1 MNRIEIKPSNLSIDR
16 IEEKCLNCGMCKKTC
31 KSINNIGA
39 DCINCGQCILT
50 CPSGALIPK
59 FEYKKVLNYIN
70 DTDMCVV
77 AFTAPAVRVAIG
89 DEFGFPSGT
98 FLEGKM
104 VSALK
109 KIGFDYCFDT
119 TFGADLTIM
128 EEANELVERL
138 KHKKTPLFT
147 SCCPS
152 WVLYMEKFH
161 PEQLENLSSCK
172 SPISM
177 QSTMIKTYFSDMYD
191 IPKDKII
198 TVAIAPCVAKKT
210 EKMYHPETDFVITT
224 RELAMLIRE
233 TNIDFNSLKDEEY
246 DSLMGASSTSGLI
259 FGASGGVTEAVLRT
273 AYYMINGKV
282 APVKFYHLDEIR
294 NESDFKTTTVDL
306 GKYYLKVA
314 VINKLSTISSKYD
327 ELKKYDFVEVMVCPG
342 GCIGGAGQPLG
353 AIKDMKEV
361 RENRIQSLYK
371 KDNEEKIKEA
381 YRNPKIQDA
390 YISYISKNNIPLHTK
405 YISKKTIQNETN
417 KV

>member
-161 PEQLENLSSCK
+161 PEHLENLSSCK

-233 TNIDFNSLKDEEY
+233 TNINFNSLKDEEY

-282 APVKFYHLDEIR
+282 APVKFYHLDEVR

-314 VINKLSTISSKYD
+314 VINKLSTVSSKYD
-327 ELKKYDFVEVMVCPG
+327 ELKNM
-342 GCIGGAGQPLG
+342 IL
-353 AIKDMKEV
+353 
-361 RENRIQSLYK
+361 
-371 KDNEEKIKEA
+371 
-381 YRNPKIQDA
+381 
-390 YISYISKNNIPLHTK
+390 
-405 YISKKTIQNETN
+405 
-417 KV
+417 